1 MVNKSALI
9 ERIADITRD
18 GSLEGVADLR
28 DESDRQGMRIVI
40 DLNKNADPE
49 KVLSTLYKRTAMHST
64 YVINLLALVDGS
76 PHRLT
81 LKQSLRVF
89 R

>member
-1 MVNKSALI
+1 
-9 ERIADITRD
+9 
-18 GSLEGVADLR
+18 
-28 DESDRQGMRIVI
+28 VI

-64 YVINLLALVDGS
+64 FNINLLALVDGS

-89 R
+89 AEHRLEVVAGAASLNCGKMKNACTFWRRYALRLRILI